1 MWIDAVVH
9 FVKYMNIFR
18 EGRDVSLPH
27 GRHKLSEMAKAK
39 QCSGQLWHKTVAA
52 PGTRQ
57 QIPFGKQT

>member
-1 MWIDAVVH
+1 MWIDAVGH
-9 FVKYMNIFR
+9 FVKYMHIIR
-18 EGRDVSLPH
+18 EGRGALPL

-57 QIPFGKQT
+57 QIPFGNQT